1 MGIQT
6 NGGWEKFCS
15 HEKNCLFLAKLL
27 QPALKIELIKYINF
41 CLISEI
47 FFSLS
52 SPLEHIFKTLNEIP
66 FNFRLS

>member
-47 FFSLS
+47 FFFPFFSLGAY
-52 SPLEHIFKTLNEIP
+52 LQNLK
-66 FNFRLS
+66 